1 MTATNLPAEISDP
14 LDELAELRA
23 ENLRLRRELQM
34 TRHATQDIAMGASIK
49 LATARQVLLAYIQS
63 NRGSQLSMALQ
74 AVIDVLPGTPSLPSA
89 SAGGD
94 PRPEAHQP
102 KRIER

>member
-23 ENLRLRRELQM
+23 ENMRLRRELQM

-49 LATARQVLLAYIQS
+49 LATARQFLLAYIQS
-63 NRGSQLSMALQ
+63 NPSSQLSLSLQ
-74 AVIDVLPGTPSLPSA
+74 AVLDVLPGTQSLPPASA
-89 SAGGD
+89 SGA
-94 PRPEAHQP
+94 PRLEAQQP